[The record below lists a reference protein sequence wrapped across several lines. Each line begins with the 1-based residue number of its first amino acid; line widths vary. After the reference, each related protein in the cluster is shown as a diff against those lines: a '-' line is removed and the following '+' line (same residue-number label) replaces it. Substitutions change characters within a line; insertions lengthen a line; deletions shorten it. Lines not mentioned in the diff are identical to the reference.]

1 MSDGLRPKDIRYADK
16 VEGPKRRTIN
26 KKNKIISRQLKRAT
40 RERSQRAERDLQWG
54 AFLTPDKLL
63 DLELRMAKEEIAIF
77 MRRTDRNPNLR
88 HTHYHMK
95 RRGITVMDVI
105 TQDLH
110 KPKSW
115 LTLKW
120 TDGHR
125 RMLTKDELTKVC
137 VKLQV
142 KYWREMLTREKMAV
156 LFVLSWMDGMK
167 IEDNFE

>member
-16 VEGPKRRTIN
+16 VEGTRRRSGD
-26 KKNKIISRQLKRAT
+26 KKYRIVKSQLKRASND
-40 RERSQRAERDLQWG
+40 RKKKEEIDRHWG
-54 AFLTPDKLL
+54 AFLTPEKLL
-63 DLELRMAKEEIAIF
+63 DLQLNMAKEEIAKF

-105 TQDLH
+105 TKDLH

-125 RMLTKDELTKVC
+125 RMLTKDDLTKVC
-137 VKLQV
+137 IKLQV

-167 IEDNFE
+167 IEDDFE